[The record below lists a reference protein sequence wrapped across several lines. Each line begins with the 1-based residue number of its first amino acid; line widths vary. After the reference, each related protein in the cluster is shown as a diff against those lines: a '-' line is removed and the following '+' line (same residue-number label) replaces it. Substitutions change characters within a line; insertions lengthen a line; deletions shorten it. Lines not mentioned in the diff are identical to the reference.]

1 MNGASYRVEA
11 GTSVFLSI
19 SDFNHRVSAELE
31 QESQAFSCVEEW
43 NSACLVRCF
52 WGDRPLVEL
61 YMEPV
66 AFPDY
71 ATGVTVPLRVV
82 TSSAGLHTKK
92 CPGIGTFLVWTGK
105 SVYFGMWHDTGGFLW
120 NFSV

>member
-1 MNGASYRVEA
+1 M
-11 GTSVFLSI
+11 FLFI
-19 SDFNHRVSAELE
+19 SDFDHRVSAELE
-31 QESQAFSCVEEW
+31 EESQASSCVEEW
-43 NSACLVRCF
+43 NSACLLRCF

-92 CPGIGTFLVWTGK
+92 CPGIRAYLEWKGNRCLSECDPTHEASSRV
-105 SVYFGMWHDTGGFLW
+105 SM
-120 NFSV
+120 